1 MMEPFTAEF
10 RETYREGFKLF
21 KKGDWMSAKKKFDIS
36 RAILKNESADLEDP
50 LSKLHLEFMQEHDYI
65 APKKWCG
72 HKHHDE

>member
-1 MMEPFTAEF
+1 
-10 RETYREGFKLF
+10 
-21 KKGDWMSAKKKFDIS
+21 MSAKKKFDLS
-36 RAILKNESADLEDP
+36 KAILKNESADLEDP